1 MGKLILILGLC
12 LTIQVVMITFQITV
26 PITSV
31 PVIDVAATSTTVP
44 DVAITST
51 VVPVTSTVPGGSSTV
66 TLMVVGIVA
75 LLGFAALFVVILL
88 LILKIYDSRK
98 GQIAGHLMNHHQ
110 SPNVTIVCC
119 V

>member
-1 MGKLILILGLC
+1 MPHYSSDLC
-12 LTIQVVMITFQITV
+12 VMITFQIAV

-31 PVIDVAATSTTVP
+31 AVIDVAATSTTVP

-51 VVPVTSTVPGGSSTV
+51 TVPVTSTVPGGSSAV

-88 LILKIYDSRK
+88 LILKIRQQK
-98 GQIAGHLMNHHQ
+98 R
-110 SPNVTIVCC
+110 
-119 V
+119 